1 MDLPAHPRTAT
12 RAPRA
17 AAAPAEAASPL
28 YALDPRVLWR
38 FLQAQ
43 PASFWFVNA
52 YVFFEYVRP
61 QSIYK
66 AIEGPPWA
74 KFCIILA
81 VLAFLVEGREI
92 RVRTVGDYC
101 LWIFSAIVVLS
112 SVLAFNP
119 DASYA
124 KLWDYFSWVLIII
137 LISNAIRT
145 EGQFLVMMLAFLLYN
160 FKMSQSAT
168 RSWASE
174 GFAFRNWGTSGA
186 PGWFSNSGEFAI
198 EMVMFIP
205 LAVYFAIG
213 LRRHWNRFTLLV
225 FVAMVMTAVTA
236 ILGSSSRGGMLGGAV
251 VVLLM
256 VLRTRYK
263 VRALVL
269 AGALGLFV
277 QMMLPPEQTQRFEAM
292 GDDQT
297 STSRIEY
304 WKYGMKVMEE
314 HPVLGIGYANWAGYW
329 ERDHGFR
336 ALPHNIFIEAGAELG
351 YTGLAGF
358 GALIVATLLVNA
370 QTRKRL
376 RPLGDRGHF
385 LSSMAHGLD
394 VAMVGYL
401 VGGFFVTVLYYPF
414 FWINLAMTV
423 ALYNAAESVALE
435 RPPASPSAPVP
446 LPARRPRGRGGLA
459 VAPELFPAR
468 GA

>member
-1 MDLPAHPRTAT
+1 MDLPAHARTAARAPRTA
-12 RAPRA
+12 PVA
-17 AAAPAEAASPL
+17 AAASPL
-28 YALDPRVLWR
+28 YSLRPSVLWR
-38 FLQAQ
+38 FLLAQ
-43 PASFWFVNA
+43 PGSFWFVNA
-52 YVFFEYVRP
+52 YLFFEYVRP

-74 KFCIILA
+74 KFCVILA

-92 RVRTVGDYC
+92 RMRTAGDYC
-101 LWIFSAIVVLS
+101 LMAFTAIVVLS
-112 SVLAFNP
+112 SVLAFSP
-119 DASYA
+119 EASYA
-124 KLWDYFSWVLIII
+124 KLWDYFSWVLIFI
-137 LISNAIRT
+137 LVSNAVRT
-145 EGQFLVMMLAFLLYN
+145 EGQFLVFMLAFLLYN

-198 EMVMFIP
+198 EMAMFIP
-205 LAVYFAIG
+205 LAVFFVVG
-213 LRRHWNRFTLLV
+213 LRRHWNRITLLI
-225 FVAMVMTAVTA
+225 FVGMVMTAVTA

-263 VRALVL
+263 VRGLVL
-269 AGALGLFV
+269 AAALALFV
-277 QMMLPPEQTQRFEAM
+277 KVMLPPEQTERFETM

-304 WKYGMKVMEE
+304 WKYGMRVMEDN
-314 HPVLGIGYANWAGYW
+314 PALGIGYANWADYF

-370 QTRKRL
+370 RTRKRL

-385 LSSMAHGLD
+385 LSSMSHGLD
-394 VAMVGYL
+394 IAMVGYL

-423 ALYNAAESVALE
+423 ALHNAAESVALE
-435 RPPASPSAPVP
+435 RRPAAPSARVPPAPP
-446 LPARRPRGRGGLA
+446 RPRGRGGLA
-459 VAPELFPAR
+459 VAPALFP
-468 GA
+468 GAGA

>member
-1 MDLPAHPRTAT
+1 MDLPAHARTAT
-12 RAPRA
+12 RAPRPAPTA
-17 AAAPAEAASPL
+17 AAASPL
-28 YALDPRVLWR
+28 YSLRPSVLWR
-38 FLQAQ
+38 FLMAQ

-92 RVRTVGDYC
+92 RMRTVADYC
-101 LWIFSAIVVLS
+101 LMAFSAIVVLS
-112 SVLAFNP
+112 SVLAFRP
-119 DASYA
+119 EASYA
-124 KLWDYFSWVLIII
+124 KLWDYFSWVLIFI
-137 LISNAIRT
+137 LISNSIRT
-145 EGQFLVMMLAFLLYN
+145 EGQFLVLTLAFLLYN

-205 LAVYFAIG
+205 IAVFFAVG
-213 LRRHWNRFTLLV
+213 LRRHWHWLTFAV
-225 FVAMVMTAVTA
+225 FVAMALTAVIA

-256 VLRTRYK
+256 VLTTRYK
-263 VRALVL
+263 VRGLVL
-269 AGALGLFV
+269 AAALALFV
-277 QMMLPPEQTQRFEAM
+277 KVMLPPEQTERFETM

-297 STSRIEY
+297 STARIVY
-304 WKYGMKVMEE
+304 WKYGLKVMED
-314 HPVLGIGYANWAGYW
+314 HPVLGIGYSNWADYW
-329 ERDHGFR
+329 ERDHGYR

-351 YTGLAGF
+351 YVGLAGF

-370 QTRKRL
+370 RTRKRL
-376 RPLGDRGHF
+376 RPLGERGLF
-385 LSSMAHGLD
+385 LSQMAHALD
-394 VAMVGYL
+394 IAMVGYL
-401 VGGFFVTVLYYPF
+401 VGGLFVTVLYYPF

-423 ALYNAAESVALE
+423 ALYNAAESVALAR
-435 RPPASPSAPVP
+435 RPAAPSAAPPPVQP
-446 LPARRPRGRGGLA
+446 RPRGRGGLA
-459 VAPELFPAR
+459 VAPALFPGR